1 MQPTSEQSRKT
12 LVPCKHA
19 HLTLVP
25 SAIHSLVPLPT
36 SSGAAKEAAKEGIPS
51 VAFSASSLSQVS
63 YTTLTSAPTSPGT
76 RSALI
81 YAALTTN
88 LTSILLTS
96 PVLGPIL
103 PQGITLNVNFGS
115 TTFSSS
121 GAPSGDCTAASDF
134 QWVFT
139 RILPPS
145 SGTKDAQTCGS
156 TVLPD
161 ERTVVDAGCFASV
174 SVMNA
179 STKADVDAATQGVV
193 LQKLTPSGLLSCFDE

>member
-1 MQPTSEQSRKT
+1 MS
-12 LVPCKHA
+12 
-19 HLTLVP
+19 HLP
-25 SAIHSLVPLPT
+25 SLRSLIDSST
-36 SSGAAKEAAKEGIPS
+36 SSGAACEAAKEGIPS

-63 YTTLTSAPTSPGT
+63 YTTLISAPTSPGT

-81 YAALTTN
+81 YAALTTK
-88 LTSILLTS
+88 LTSILLTI
-96 PVLGPIL
+96 PVAGPIL
-103 PQGITLNVNFGS
+103 PAGTTLNVNFGS

-121 GAPSGDCTAASDF
+121 GAPSGDCAAAGDF

-139 RILPPS
+139 RILPAG
-145 SGTKDAQTCGS
+145 SGTKDVQTCGS

-193 LQKLTPSGLLSCFDE
+193 LQKLTPSGLLTCFDG